1 MKERKELSA
10 SARHV
15 ENGVCSLGLV
25 GQCVDSFVRGQN
37 QQIDFS
43 TARLEFHLFH
53 HRKRSISSR
62 TNYEALALPGYFFLD
77 RNRGMSELLAELFRE
92 FLLALADLATVN
104 DDVTFISSAINFDST
119 EMKFAEIH
127 AESPA

>member
-1 MKERKELSA
+1 MHALGNTGKRDEEVHDEGTKGLSA

-25 GQCVDSFVRGQN
+25 GQCLDRFVRGQN

-53 HRKRSISSR
+53 HRKRSISAR
-62 TNYEALALPGYFFLD
+62 ADYEALALPGYFLCQHQ
-77 RNRGMSELLAELFRE
+77 GLG
-92 FLLALADLATVN
+92 
-104 DDVTFISSAINFDST
+104 AITRRHTTLERFVFDST
-119 EMKFAEIH
+119 LGRL
-127 AESPA
+127 

>member
-77 RNRGMSELLAELFRE
+77 RNRGMSELLGNFFESF
-92 FLLALADLATVN
+92 FLRLRILPRSMT
-104 DDVTFISSAINFDST
+104 TSRS
-119 EMKFAEIH
+119 
-127 AESPA
+127 